1 MTRAEKV
8 VCWAALPVGFL
19 CAYLVSFTAMNAWA
33 VEPVYSFFYGL
44 LAFLF
49 VQLVIALWL
58 SARSPVDGEA
68 EAAMSTRARPT
79 RRPPAD
85 KWLHVRLSKE
95 ATEALQAIMSL
106 EDDGQ
111 APSAVINYM
120 LIRHQRMLRKSL
132 LGDWEPPAAE

>member
-58 SARSPVDGEA
+58 SARSPADSEA
-68 EAAMSTRARPT
+68 EATTPVRARPV

-85 KWLHVRLSKE
+85 KWLQVRLSKE

-106 EDDGQ
+106 EGDGQ
-111 APSAVINYM
+111 APSAVINYL
-120 LIRHQRMLRKSL
+120 LIRHQRVLRKTL
-132 LGDWEPPAAE
+132 LGDWEPPGAD